1 MNFYRAPPSNTAVM
15 KEAMKL
21 AKNKGKLITFSNLS
35 NYNEKYDPK
44 VLKAYSDGLQFKNT
58 NMQLFNTTPLFNFT
72 QV

>member
-1 MNFYRAPPSNTAVM
+1 MNLYRAPPSNTAVM

-44 VLKAYSDGLQFKNT
+44 GLKVYSDGMNLKKYHKKHIMQF
-58 NMQLFNTTPLFNFT
+58 F
-72 QV
+72 